1 MTKLQCVAPENI
13 HTPPNRRDWKFLDG
27 GGGEGSQRPKDFS
40 KCMELDWNFH
50 RGGGSKKNPFRGG
63 GMDTF
68 WNHTMYHQ
76 AYIKWT
82 YSHV

>member
-13 HTPPNRRDWKFLDG
+13 HTPPNRGDWKFLDG
-27 GGGEGSQRPKDFS
+27 GEGGGGLKGPKIS
-40 KCMELDWNFH
+40 TG
-50 RGGGSKKNPFRGG
+50 GGGSKKKPFRGG

-76 AYIKWT
+76 AYIK
-82 YSHV
+82 

>member
-1 MTKLQCVAPENI
+1 MV
-13 HTPPNRRDWKFLDG
+13 G
-27 GGGEGSQRPKDFS
+27 GGGGGGGGGSQRPKDFS

-76 AYIKWT
+76 AYIK
-82 YSHV
+82 